1 LFGEAFEGLASD
13 IHLEP
18 KRDHLLVRMR
28 FDGILHDMY
37 RLPAVIHPAMVSRIK
52 TISRLDIAER
62 RRPQDGRIKIANKD
76 NEAEVRVSTV
86 PVAFGEKVVM
96 RLLDPEALF
105 LDLRSM
111 FFSPPDFDKWQDFT
125 SRPHGIILVS
135 GPTGSGKTTTLYS
148 TLRLMA
154 TSEVNVTTIED
165 PIEMIHE
172 EFNQIAVQ
180 PKVGITFGSII
191 RTILRQ
197 DPDIIMVG
205 EMRDKE
211 TAENAV
217 QAALTGHLVLST
229 LHTNDAPS
237 SVTRLVELG
246 LEPFLVTSTV
256 IGVMAQRLVRRIC
269 PYCSEDFVLTERMAL
284 DLGFITDG
292 DLSLKHGKGCDECRN
307 TGYLGRLAT
316 VEVMP
321 FSDNLKTM
329 VLSGIKN
336 AMELKAQA
344 RNEGMTTLRENA
356 LDLMLAGKTT
366 IEEVLRV
373 TAGD

>member
-1 LFGEAFEGLASD
+1 LRRLA
-13 IHLEP
+13 
-18 KRDHLLVRMR
+18 
-28 FDGILHDMY
+28 
-37 RLPAVIHPAMVSRIK
+37 
-52 TISRLDIAER
+52 
-62 RRPQDGRIKIANKD
+62 
-76 NEAEVRVSTV
+76 
-86 PVAFGEKVVM
+86 
-96 RLLDPEALF
+96 
-105 LDLRSM
+105 
-111 FFSPPDFDKWQDFT
+111 
-125 SRPHGIILVS
+125 
-135 GPTGSGKTTTLYS
+135 TT
-148 TLRLMA
+148 A
-154 TSEVNVTTIED
+154 VNVTTIED

-246 LEPFLVTSTV
+246 LAPFLVTSTLV
-256 IGVMAQRLVRRIC
+256 GVMAQRLVRRIC
-269 PYCSEDFVLTERMAL
+269 PYCQEEFVLTEKMAL
-284 DLGFITDG
+284 DLGFITRG
-292 DLSLKHGKGCDECRN
+292 ALSLKRGAGCDECRG

-316 VEVMP
+316 VEVLP
-321 FSDNLKTM
+321 FSDTLKTAILKG
-329 VLSGIKN
+329 VQN
-336 AMELKAQA
+336 AMELKEIA
-344 RNEGMTTLRENA
+344 RGEGMTTLRENA